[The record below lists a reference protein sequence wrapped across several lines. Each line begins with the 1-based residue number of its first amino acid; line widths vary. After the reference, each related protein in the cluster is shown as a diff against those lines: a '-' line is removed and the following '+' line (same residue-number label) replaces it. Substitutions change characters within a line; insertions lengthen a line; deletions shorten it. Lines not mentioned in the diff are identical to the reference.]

1 MDACQIFNRDL
12 CYIHCWSMFQRSQIT
27 SADFWTA
34 PTHLTYGRGMFNVPQ
49 HFFILVTNMTKNS
62 ECITL
67 VSCINLVKQG
77 CTFSFDYSFIAILS
91 CVFYSGNDIDLAS
104 LLFHTFQDLIL
115 SVHECPR
122 SVHECPRSWEYH
134 LPMLTKW
141 FVSFTFAVS
150 LNNI

>member
-91 CVFYSGNDIDLAS
+91 CVFYSGNDIDLANDIDHCS
-104 LLFHTFQDLIL
+104 FFIVSHFSGSDFVGPWMSKIGPWMSKIL
-115 SVHECPR
+115 GVPSTYVD
-122 SVHECPRSWEYH
+122 
-134 LPMLTKW
+134 
-141 FVSFTFAVS
+141 
-150 LNNI
+150 